1 MRVGRGR
8 AGSWL
13 RILLVVLV
21 GVLLTGCSLLP
32 GGSGTEG
39 EDVPVK
45 NVDERGMRTELEPL
59 TKRFPALGQPVSAQ
73 WESGTL
79 GDDRGP
85 GPTSYWIDAVVELD
99 PQVANTMRLDA
110 QPPSGQRPDLTPDVA
125 AEVPDGRLAA
135 VPDLDH
141 DGWDAQAWLVEGT
154 DTLVLSARGQ

>member
-1 MRVGRGR
+1 M
-8 AGSWL
+8 
-13 RILLVVLV
+13 RILVMLLV
-21 GVLLTGCSLLP
+21 GVLLAGCSFMP
-32 GGSGTEG
+32 GGDEEG
-39 EDVPVK
+39 GPVK
-45 NVDERGMRTELEPL
+45 NVDERGMRTELDPL
-59 TKRFPALGQPVSAQ
+59 TKRFPALGQPLSAQ

-79 GDDRGP
+79 GDDRVP

-99 PQVANTMRLDA
+99 PQVADTMRLDA

-141 DGWDAQAWLVEGT
+141 DGWDAQAWLVEGS